1 MWCSL
6 TCSLGVRVPVAYLC
20 GVLLD
25 GGLFGA
31 WIGMG
36 ADNLTRAALMSWRY
50 HAGKWVNAR
59 V

>member
-1 MWCSL
+1 
-6 TCSLGVRVPVAYLC
+6 VRVPVAYLC
-20 GVLLD
+20 GVTLQ

-36 ADNLTRAALMSWRY
+36 ADNLLRAALMTWRY
-50 HAGKWVNAR
+50 HAGRWVHTR